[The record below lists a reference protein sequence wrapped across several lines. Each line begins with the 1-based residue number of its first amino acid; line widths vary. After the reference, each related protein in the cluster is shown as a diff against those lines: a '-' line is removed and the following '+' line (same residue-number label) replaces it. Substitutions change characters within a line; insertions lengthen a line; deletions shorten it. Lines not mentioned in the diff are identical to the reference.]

1 MVTPARYNRGPAMAL
16 KRCISGTLRKLPE
29 LLLAAVTTVAFGLLL
44 AGFEL
49 GLRRLD
55 PRYLDRQGPTVYSET
70 YGWRPRPGFRWLL
83 HGVPTTVNDHA
94 YRGRDHPLAKP
105 PGRTRVVLLGDSI
118 TFGAQVTDGET
129 FAALL
134 ESRTTRFDVVNLA
147 VEGYGT
153 DQELLRL
160 EKEGLAYHPDVVILN
175 FCMTNDVLN
184 NGLATDT
191 EDEHAPKPYFTWE
204 AGSLRLHDEHLKLEG
219 LRRIGQWLEDN
230 SHLYHRVAALLP
242 TRPRATPGRAKAPGR
257 VQRWPAED
265 LTFRLIRRINEVAT
279 ANGARMFVV
288 LHPDEPAFRRRSPLL
303 QSFCWT
309 PLLEG
314 IPVVDLGE
322 RYRALGL
329 AFDQIAF
336 DYQGHL
342 TPLGHHFAAEEIE
355 ALLAEAPPRPHRVAC
370 RDDRSAS

>member
-1 MVTPARYNRGPAMAL
+1 MPYMAL
-16 KRCISGTLRKLPE
+16 KRSHSGTLRKPFPE
-29 LLLAAVTTVAFGLLL
+29 ILLAAATTITLGLLL
-44 AGFEL
+44 VGLEL
-49 GLRRLD
+49 ALRRFD
-55 PRYLDRQGPTVYSET
+55 PRYLDRQGPTVYSEI
-70 YGWRPRPGFRWLL
+70 YGWRPRPGFAWLL
-83 HGVPTTVNDHA
+83 HGVPATVNEKA
-94 YRGRDHPLAKP
+94 YRGREHPLAKP

-118 TFGAQVTDGET
+118 TFGVRARDGET

-134 ESRTTRFDVVNLA
+134 ESRSMRFDVINLA

-160 EKEGLAYHPDVVILN
+160 ENEGLAYHPDVVVLN
-175 FCMTNDVLN
+175 FCMTNDMLN

-204 AGSLRLHDEHLKLEG
+204 AGRWLRLHDEPLKLTG
-219 LRRIGQWLEDN
+219 LRRIGQWLEDE
-230 SHLYHRVAALLP
+230 SHLYRHVAALLP
-242 TRPRATPGRAKAPGR
+242 ARLRAAPGQAKAREPVR
-257 VQRWPAED
+257 RWPAED
-265 LTFRLIRRINEVAT
+265 LTFRLIRRIHEVAT
-279 ANGARMFVV
+279 VAGARMFVV

-322 RYRALGL
+322 RYRAEGM

-355 ALLAEAPPRPHRVAC
+355 ALLAEAPPRPHRVTC
-370 RDDRSAS
+370 RDDRSAP

>member
-1 MVTPARYNRGPAMAL
+1 MTPKRSISVT
-16 KRCISGTLRKLPE
+16 SRKPFAE
-29 LLLAAVTTVAFGLLL
+29 ILLAAATVVAFGLLL
-44 AGFEL
+44 VGLEL
-49 GLRRLD
+49 GLRRFD
-55 PRYLDRQGPTVYSET
+55 PRYLDRLGPTVYSES
-70 YGWRPRPGFRWLL
+70 YGWRPRPGFAWLL
-83 HGVPTTVNDHA
+83 HGVPVVVNDKG
-94 YRGRDHPLAKP
+94 YRGPEHPLTKP
-105 PGRTRVVLLGDSI
+105 SGRTRVVLLGDSI
-118 TFGAQVTDGET
+118 TFGARVTDGET

-134 ESRTTRFDVVNLA
+134 ESRTRQFDVINLA

-160 EKEGLAYHPDVVILN
+160 EREGLAYHPDVVILN

-191 EDEHAPKPYFTWE
+191 EDEHAPKPYFSWD
-204 AGSLRLHDEHLKLEG
+204 GKSLRLHDESLKLRG
-219 LRRIGQWLEDN
+219 LRRIGQWLEDD

-242 TRPRATPGRAKAPGR
+242 APHRAAPDRTKEAGR
-257 VQRWPAED
+257 VGRWPAED
-265 LTFRLIRRINEVAT
+265 LTFRLIRRIHEVAT
-279 ANGARMFVV
+279 GAGARMFVV

-322 RYRALGL
+322 RYRALGM

-355 ALLAEAPPRPHRVAC
+355 ALLAEAPETPHRVAC